1 MVTSKRCRRSGL
13 KVSANESRQ
22 DSHGWRSGKL
32 KNTATGRQA
41 VRQHHLSEKSDSEN
55 AHLTQTQTHSDS
67 CSARPRESHRF
78 ARMPCSQATPAP
90 SKQHSSQWPE
100 RPSPA
105 LRTSAASTR
114 AKSFI
119 RKSEAEGVEHR
130 SPNSE
135 ALRRSFQSSG
145 VGSAGGDI
153 ACTAFDTGLGTL
165 CTAAF
170 SLCGERTSS
179 WSRSS
184 WAASRPSTGFDC
196 GVRFSRS
203 AQQRAS

>member
-1 MVTSKRCRRSGL
+1 MLISLRLRLTLRHRLQRKPFRGRL
-13 KVSANESRQ
+13 DVSLN
-22 DSHGWRSGKL
+22 
-32 KNTATGRQA
+32 AT
-41 VRQHHLSEKSDSEN
+41 N
-55 AHLTQTQTHSDS
+55 PS

-78 ARMPCSQATPAP
+78 ARMPCSQATPAL

-135 ALRRSFQSSG
+135 ALRLQSSG

-153 ACTAFDTGLGTL
+153 ACTAIDTGLGTL

-170 SLCGERTSS
+170 SLRGERTSP

-196 GVRFSRS
+196 GGRFSRN
-203 AQQRAS
+203 AQQRASQALSLGSKRLQRK

>member
-1 MVTSKRCRRSGL
+1 MCHSMRRAPRVLRGP
-13 KVSANESRQ
+13 VSR
-22 DSHGWRSGKL
+22 
-32 KNTATGRQA
+32 TALRA
-41 VRQHHLSEKSDSEN
+41 CH
-55 AHLTQTQTHSDS
+55 
-67 CSARPRESHRF
+67 ARRR

-135 ALRRSFQSSG
+135 ALRLQSSG

-153 ACTAFDTGLGTL
+153 ACTAIDTGLGTL

-170 SLCGERTSS
+170 SICGERTSS

-184 WAASRPSTGFDC
+184 WAASRQSTGFDC
-196 GVRFSRS
+196 GGRFFPS
-203 AQQRAS
+203 A

>member
-1 MVTSKRCRRSGL
+1 MKTISLR
-13 KVSANESRQ
+13 
-22 DSHGWRSGKL
+22 
-32 KNTATGRQA
+32 
-41 VRQHHLSEKSDSEN
+41 
-55 AHLTQTQTHSDS
+55 TQTQRMLISLRLGLTVRHRLQRKPFRGRLDVSLNATSRS

-170 SLCGERTSS
+170 SLRGERTSP

-184 WAASRPSTGFDC
+184 WATSRQSTGFDC
-196 GVRFSRS
+196 GGRFSRN
-203 AQQRAS
+203 AQQRASQTLPLGSKRLQRK

>member
-1 MVTSKRCRRSGL
+1 MG
-13 KVSANESRQ
+13 
-22 DSHGWRSGKL
+22 
-32 KNTATGRQA
+32 GRQC
-41 VRQHHLSEKSDSEN
+41 VNTISIRTQTQRMLISLRLR
-55 AHLTQTQTHSDS
+55 LTQTRVLRGPVSRTALRACH
-67 CSARPRESHRF
+67 ARRR
-78 ARMPCSQATPAP
+78 ARMPCSQATPAL

-184 WAASRPSTGFDC
+184 WAVSRPCTGFDC
-196 GVRFSRS
+196 GGRFSRS